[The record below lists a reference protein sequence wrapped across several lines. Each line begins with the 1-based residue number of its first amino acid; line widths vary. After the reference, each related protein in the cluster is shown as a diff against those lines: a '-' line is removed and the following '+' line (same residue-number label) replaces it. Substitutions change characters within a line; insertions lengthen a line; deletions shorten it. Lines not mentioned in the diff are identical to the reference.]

1 VSTGCYRIL
10 NTLQELKFLLRR
22 ESPAQER
29 QFFLQILLPFPRDY
43 SHNIE
48 LNKRECKL
56 LLKAY
61 NNVEKK
67 VKAQYDL
74 NKEKEAS
81 DIRRVLDDI
90 VLSNL

>member
-1 VSTGCYRIL
+1 M
-10 NTLQELKFLLRR
+10 
-22 ESPAQER
+22 
-29 QFFLQILLPFPRDY
+29 
-43 SHNIE
+43 
-48 LNKRECKL
+48 
-56 LLKAY
+56 LKAY